1 MTTTRDVTL
10 PARAADAPRQG
21 ILARYSVPDAY
32 WTVSA
37 LVAAVLLGLSMLLPL
52 WKLKLVAPQ
61 YPNGL
66 YLTAYGYRMEGDIE
80 EINRLNHYIG
90 MKPIEPDSVWELKLF
105 LVAMPVLIALT
116 AAAAFL
122 ARRRLHR
129 TLIRALLWTP
139 PLFFLADLQY
149 WLYEFGH
156 DLDPKAALRMEPFT
170 PKVIG
175 PTRVMNFG
183 ADTMVDWGFW
193 AMVGAAVVITFGPA
207 LARWFVAS
215 WKNTG
220 PSATA
225 ALLLVVGAWAA
236 LPTRGETAADFPG
249 SIAEAIARAAPGDTL
264 IVPPGTYH
272 EQITIDKPI
281 TLVGEGRPVIDGGGR
296 GDVIVIAAEGV
307 TLRGFVIRGS
317 ARDVAREPA
326 GIRVTAPRATIEGNE
341 LRDVLYG
348 ISLLNSGG
356 HVVRNNRIT
365 SIPDLPP
372 ERRGHAI
379 YLFNASDCLVE
390 NNVIRYGK
398 DGLFLGFSDH
408 NLLRGNDVS
417 DVRYGIHYMYADHNE
432 FHRNRFTRN
441 IAGAAIM
448 FSRGIVLRENVLAYN
463 RSGASGYGILLKDVD
478 DVTIE
483 GNFIHHNRLAL
494 TADGAPRS
502 PQGYVSVRGNFIGY
516 NQVALELFTTAD
528 ITFTGNTFLGN
539 LEEVRSLGGDIAR
552 RNRWA
557 LDGRGNYWD
566 SYRGFDADG
575 DGIGDLPFTYKDAFA
590 DLRGENA
597 AVQAYAFTPA
607 HTAIQL
613 ASRWFP
619 ALEPEVRLVDPAP
632 LMEPPVTLSTASSR
646 HLPALGAAVGL
657 AAAGTLP
664 VAFARR
670 IPVARRW

>member
-1 MTTTRDVTL
+1 MTTTRDTAVAAR
-10 PARAADAPRQG
+10 PAGAKSTG
-21 ILARYSVPDAY
+21 LLARFSVPDRY

-37 LVAAVLLGLSMLLPL
+37 LAAAVLLGLSIFLPL
-52 WKLKLVAPQ
+52 WQLKLVAPQ

-116 AAAAFL
+116 AAAAVL

-129 TLIRALLWTP
+129 NLVRAILWTP

-149 WLYEFGH
+149 WLYNFGH
-156 DLDPKAALRMEPFT
+156 DLDPRAALRMEPFT
-170 PKVIG
+170 PKVVG

-193 AMVGAAVVITFGPA
+193 AMVSAAVVITFGPA
-207 LARWFVAS
+207 VARWLVAS

-220 PSATA
+220 APAAA
-225 ALLLVVGAWAA
+225 ALLLLAGAWAIV
-236 LPTRGETAADFPG
+236 PSRGEAASDFPG
-249 SIAEAIARAAPGDTL
+249 SIAEAIARAAPGDTI
-264 IVPPGTYH
+264 IVPPGTYR
-272 EQITIDKPI
+272 EQVTVDKPL

-296 GDVIVIAAEGV
+296 GDVVVIAAEGV
-307 TLRGFVIRGS
+307 TLRGFVLRGS

-365 SIPDLPP
+365 SIPGLPP

-398 DGLFLGFSDH
+398 DGLFLGFSH
-408 NLLRGNDVS
+408 RNLLRGNEVS
-417 DVRYGIHYMYADHNE
+417 DVRYGIHYMYADNNE

-448 FSRGIVLRENVLAYN
+448 FSRGIVLRENVLADN

-478 DVTIE
+478 DVAIE
-483 GNFIHHNRLAL
+483 GNFIHHNRLAI

-502 PQGYVSVRGNFIGY
+502 PQGFVTVRGNFIGY
-516 NQVALELFTTAD
+516 NQVALELFTTAN

-539 LEEVRSLGGDIAR
+539 LEEVRSLGGDIAK

-566 SYRGFDADG
+566 GYRGFDADG
-575 DGIGDLPFTYKDAFA
+575 DGIGDLPFQYKDAFA
-590 DLRGENA
+590 DLRGDKG

-607 HTAIQL
+607 HAAIQL
-613 ASRWFP
+613 AARWFP

-632 LMEPPVTLSTASSR
+632 LMEPPVTLNTGSR
-646 HLPALGAAVGL
+646 RDLPALGAAIGL
-657 AAAGTLP
+657 AAAGALP